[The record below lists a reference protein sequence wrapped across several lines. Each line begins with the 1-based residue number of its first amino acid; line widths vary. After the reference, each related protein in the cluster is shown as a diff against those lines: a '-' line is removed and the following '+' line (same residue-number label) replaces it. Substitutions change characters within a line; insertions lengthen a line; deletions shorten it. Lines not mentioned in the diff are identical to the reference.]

1 MARTDLPPFV
11 VTDEDPPEEELVEL
25 PVEPVEP
32 DDPPELLCP
41 AVCAAACHA
50 HVVASATNVMALIRI
65 ACKKSREFLCL
76 VAGRTS
82 PGKFIFEAPL
92 SVAERKYTGPL
103 SAVRALLLQEAC
115 QRSLGD
121 SIAS

>member
-1 MARTDLPPFV
+1 V
-11 VTDEDPPEEELVEL
+11 VTDEDPPEEELVEVPVEL
-25 PVEPVEP
+25 PVEL

-41 AVCAAACHA
+41 AVCAPACHA
-50 HVVASATNVMALIRI
+50 HVAASATNAMALCFI
-65 ACKKSREFLCL
+65 ARKMSREFLCV

-82 PGKFIFEAPL
+82 AGKFIFEAPL
-92 SVAERKYTGPL
+92 KAAERRYTGPL
-103 SAVRALLLQEAC
+103 STVRPLLLQEAC